1 MLNLNSWIL
10 LFFMRLFNALHNI
23 MSFSYVF
30 FSIDLV
36 EELCTVALC
45 FCQGEYVVVLSKP
58 TAAELFGTN
67 DVIETCPG

>member
-1 MLNLNSWIL
+1 M
-10 LFFMRLFNALHNI
+10 

-45 FCQGEYVVVLSKP
+45 FCQGEYGVVLSKP